1 MSQIEENT
9 QGLNE
14 ILKAIND
21 LPESGGGT
29 SGEQVQSDWEQTNEA
44 MPSFIK
50 NKPFEDNIEITETFI
65 MTDDADLVTI
75 HAGTGFTAYK
85 LFDTILTKEQI
96 LDSLSVTI
104 SPGGVGSA
112 VCSFSDATFQNL
124 TEDSFIAFG
133 ENGVTIAI
141 VPRPDKLQYYTSNI
155 TVPTE
160 LNLTETGFYILVET
174 FDTIPSGTIVEI
186 NYKGTKKIDSK
197 FIPKKRPNFEQE
209 DKTKE
214 DYIENRPIYVLNSH
228 KHIVDWFRDDSVYQ
242 LYKIGDFVP
251 QKGLINEVTGMV
263 VGDGTVLKG
272 SMSLK
277 VSDEK
282 IIMSR
287 SNGDFVGALSLDLGE
302 IPIYFVY
309 NEYYDEENDTYYQ
322 PGVYVTL
329 LVAILCSAVRQAREE
344 GNPEAYLHCEFN
356 CKTYTKLENKY
367 LHNSL
372 ETLVIPCDINEL
384 ENTIDV
390 EPEMGIKLYDSVVSG
405 RMSDLSL
412 KFFVSDLGTEVTVP
426 LRHIGLGIFEASV
439 FLDES
444 FFFNYVYAADTENM
458 CLSFIKKYS
467 PIPQESTEASTY
479 GLRRVSLEDK
489 VKDSL
494 AQRGFSKDFINS
506 KADKDKITNIL
517 NALFKKEEE

>member
-1 MSQIEENT
+1 
-9 QGLNE
+9 
-14 ILKAIND
+14 
-21 LPESGGGT
+21 
-29 SGEQVQSDWEQTNEA
+29 V
-44 MPSFIK
+44 
-50 NKPFEDNIEITETFI
+50 
-65 MTDDADLVTI
+65 
-75 HAGTGFTAYK
+75 
-85 LFDTILTKEQI
+85 
-96 LDSLSVTI
+96 
-104 SPGGVGSA
+104 
-112 VCSFSDATFQNL
+112 
-124 TEDSFIAFG
+124 
-133 ENGVTIAI
+133 
-141 VPRPDKLQYYTSNI
+141 
-155 TVPTE
+155 
-160 LNLTETGFYILVET
+160 
-174 FDTIPSGTIVEI
+174 
-186 NYKGTKKIDSK
+186 
-197 FIPKKRPNFEQE
+197 
-209 DKTKE
+209 
-214 DYIENRPIYVLNSH
+214 
-228 KHIVDWFRDDSVYQ
+228 
-242 LYKIGDFVP
+242 YKIGDFVP

-287 SNGDFVGALSLDLGE
+287 SNGDFVGTLDLNVGE
-302 IPIYFVY
+302 LPIYFVY
-309 NEYYDEENDTYYQ
+309 NEYYDEENDVYYQ
-322 PGVYVTL
+322 PGVYIPL
-329 LVAILCSAVRQAREE
+329 LVALLCSAIRQAREE
-344 GNPEAYLHCEFN
+344 GNPEAYIYCEFN

-372 ETLVIPCDINEL
+372 ETLIIPCDINDL

-405 RMSDLSL
+405 RMNDLSL
-412 KFFVSDLGTEVTVP
+412 RVFVSDLGTEVTVP
-426 LRHIGLGIFEASV
+426 LRHIGLGMFEASV
-439 FLDES
+439 FLGED